1 MNDNLKNETLSILR
15 KYETKA
21 KKKFGQNFLIDEN
34 VIDTIVESAEI
45 TDKDLIIEIGPGLG
59 TLTKRLCKKAGQVV
73 AIEIDREV
81 INILETELAEYNNL
95 KIVNEDVLKVDIN
108 RLIEEYSM
116 GDNVKVVAN
125 LPYYITTPIVM
136 MLLEGRYPID
146 EIEIMIQ
153 KEVAERFLATPSGRE
168 YGAITV
174 AINYYSE
181 IEHIIDV
188 PSVSFLP
195 APKVDSAVVMLR
207 VNKELPKVKDEKFL
221 FNVVKGAF
229 GKRRKT
235 LVNSL
240 GTAGIEG
247 ISKERVSE
255 VLRELDIDENI
266 RAEKISLKNFI
277 NIADRLK

>member
-1 MNDNLKNETLSILR
+1 MNDNLKNETLAILR

-34 VIDTIVESAEI
+34 VVDTIVESAEI

-81 INILETELAEYNNL
+81 INILETELAEYSNL
-95 KIVNEDVLKVDIN
+95 KIVNEDVLKVDMN
-108 RLIEEYSM
+108 KLIEEYSM
-116 GDNVKVVAN
+116 GGRVKVVAN

-188 PSVSFLP
+188 PSTSFLP
-195 APKVDSAVVMLR
+195 APKVDSAVVILR
-207 VNKELPKVKDEKFL
+207 VRQELPKVEDEKFL
-221 FNVVKGAF
+221 FNIVKGAF

-247 ISKERVSE
+247 VSKERVSE
-255 VLRELDIDENI
+255 VLRKLEIDENI

>member
-1 MNDNLKNETLSILR
+1 MNDNLKNETLAILR

-34 VIDTIVESAEI
+34 VVDTIVDSAEI
-45 TDKDLIIEIGPGLG
+45 TEKDLIIEIGPGLG

-81 INILETELAEYNNL
+81 IKILETELVEYDNL
-95 KIVNEDVLKVDIN
+95 KIVNEDVLKVDMN
-108 RLIEEYSM
+108 KLIEEHSM
-116 GDNVKVVAN
+116 GGSVKVVAN

-153 KEVAERFLATPSGRE
+153 KEVADRFLATPSGRE

-195 APKVDSAVVMLR
+195 APKVDSAVVMLK
-207 VNKELPKVKDEKFL
+207 VNKELPKVNDEKFL

-240 GTAGIEG
+240 GTAGLEG
-247 ISKERVSE
+247 VSKERVGE